1 MILTRNISLIGS
13 GYLPEFSRVLQ
24 YAQNAGYTLPS
35 VQSRSNINRFLAKNK
50 LAGIPLSIFDFIYI
64 FANDGSSA
72 FSRLNFANPNL
83 YYASPQNSPTWE
95 SNRGFSLNGVNQY
108 INTTFIPTSNAVN
121 IQPALATYGTYTWD
135 DARVG
140 IQMGANNVSFSNI
153 INLELRRISG
163 SETRT
168 FYAVHNLS
176 GSNAGLWEPGTEP
189 PTAAFALVTRDVN
202 EAQTY
207 GRLRINNYTG
217 SIGQSADSTN
227 PAQMPSVPIY
237 IGALNNNGSIL
248 FPTQNR
254 FGLAF
259 GCRGLTAQQEQAFY
273 NNWEEYRLTL

>member
-163 SETRT
+163 LETRT
-168 FYAVHNLS
+168 LYAVHALS
-176 GSNAGLWEPGTEP
+176 GSGGRLWEPGTEP

-202 EAQTY
+202 EAVTY
-207 GRLRINNYTG
+207 GRIRINNYTDL
-217 SIGQSADSTN
+217 IGQNAESAN